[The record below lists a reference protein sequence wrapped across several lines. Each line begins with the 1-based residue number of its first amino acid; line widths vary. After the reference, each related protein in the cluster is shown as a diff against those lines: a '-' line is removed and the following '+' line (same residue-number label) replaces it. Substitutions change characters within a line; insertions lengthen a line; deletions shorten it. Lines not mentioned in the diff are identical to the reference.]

1 MVLTSRASDGA
12 CAGALAECHQLMGI
26 DESTNAAAAKKA
38 YRKKSM
44 QLHPDKPGGSE
55 EAMTKL
61 NICKE
66 LVLIDC
72 QHKRQ
77 GRGGHSSP
85 SPPKSER
92 SDDAAEE
99 AEEAEEAPPASG
111 KAVAAPPSAADLAGF
126 YCGDKEVDLLLTSAE
141 ARLVLKIDPES
152 DTAGV
157 FAFKVSGGAGPFPDT
172 ARHQYACCLLVVLLL
187 SEALLLLRRRR
198 RRG

>member
-1 MVLTSRASDGA
+1 
-12 CAGALAECHQLMGI
+12 MGI